1 METETQPLKRL
12 VLNENKRNIL
22 VAIAQSPRKPKS
34 FTHGDF
40 ARQMH
45 PDVISG
51 WLTELEAHG
60 LVYCAES
67 AYHITTKG
75 RQKLDQGKQD
85 EYRTAGL
92 RNVMA
97 QGTYKTGDGDPGGN
111 YQRPGSST
119 KHLLSKGTPC

>member
-1 METETQPLKRL
+1 MEELKEPLKRL

-45 PDVISG
+45 PDVIGG
-51 WLTELEAHG
+51 WLKELADHG
-60 LVYCAES
+60 LVYEAEG
-67 AYHITTKG
+67 AFHITTKG

-97 QGTYKTGDGDPGGN
+97 VGTYAGEQGQ
-111 YQRPGSST
+111 YIRPGSDHSHLRSFGT
-119 KHLLSKGTPC
+119 KC